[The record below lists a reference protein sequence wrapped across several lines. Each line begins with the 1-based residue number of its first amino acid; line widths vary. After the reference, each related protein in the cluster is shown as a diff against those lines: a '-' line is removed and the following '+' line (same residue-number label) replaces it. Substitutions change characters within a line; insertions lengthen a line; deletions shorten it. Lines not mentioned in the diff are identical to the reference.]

1 MQRRHKRWLVA
12 ALFVVATLAGIVAP
26 AVAQTNNSSLEEKAP
41 YYANN
46 TSHVAN
52 ESWMAGREE
61 PTLDT
66 VLHYATRVGGF
77 IIGPGDRTVGAAA
90 SGTLALGLVVAG
102 AMGGTLLTSGVGPV
116 GGSVLG
122 LVTLAGLVG
131 VGLAPA
137 WTLAV
142 SLFGVGIVLSIVVV
156 NVFR

>member
-1 MQRRHKRWLVA
+1 MREHRKRWLVA
-12 ALFVVATLAGIVAP
+12 AIFLVATLVGVVAP
-26 AVAQTNNSSLEEKAP
+26 AVAQTNNSTLEEKAP

-46 TSHVAN
+46 TSHVSN

-61 PTLDT
+61 PTLDN

-77 IIGPGDRTVGAAA
+77 VIGDGDRTVGAAA

-102 AMGGTLLTSGVGPV
+102 AMGSTLLTSGVGPV

-122 LVTLAGLVG
+122 MVALAGLVT

-137 WTLAV
+137 WTLAI
-142 SLFGVGIVLSIVVV
+142 SLFGVGIVLTVVV
-156 NVFR
+156 VGVFR